1 MISSS
6 YFVRQMQSGRNT
18 SIDDKR
24 REKTENFRG
33 IYTKH
38 ACEMTSPPPKKTMTV
53 LCTTRGAKA
62 TIVNK
67 HLSLHDSEGL
77 TRQQGC
83 VYVGL
88 FFVAGVFICGIP
100 PAACVLDSTG
110 AAWAVCMW
118 GGSSIFAGL
127 CRWLLTRL
135 LAVVAC
141 VQNSIGAAWDVWGGS
156 IFAGLYRL

>member
-1 MISSS
+1 
-6 YFVRQMQSGRNT
+6 
-18 SIDDKR
+18 
-24 REKTENFRG
+24 
-33 IYTKH
+33 
-38 ACEMTSPPPKKTMTV
+38 MTV

-118 GGSSIFAGL
+118 AGGSSIFAGL

-141 VQNSIGAAWDVWGGS
+141 VQNSIGAAWDVWGGQFS
-156 IFAGLYRL
+156 LVCIARS